1 MEPEEIRSLHR
12 MCVVAL
18 RDYIDAARKTCTILE
33 AMGQFPLSREVW
45 RRAVEQR
52 LAENDAHD
60 RYRVIREQLFEAPRP
75 SITATD
81 GE

>member
-1 MEPEEIRSLHR
+1 M
-12 MCVVAL
+12 
-18 RDYIDAARKTCTILE
+18 LE
-33 AMGQFPLSREVW
+33 AMDQFPLSREVW
-45 RRAVEQR
+45 RRAVQQR

-60 RYRVIREQLFEAPRP
+60 RYRINREQLFEALRP